1 MGPSLSNGRGGG
13 QSARFPSLSLWALWE
28 REGPR
33 SGRGRG
39 KGYSFASRNFSNLR
53 LPSAMENSAVRFK
66 ATPLGWNTISLP

>member
-1 MGPSLSNGRGGG
+1 MGPSLSHGGEG
-13 QSARFPSLSLWALWE
+13 VSQARFPSLSLWE